1 MSHLY
6 SVSKSGDQLCPLG
19 FHPQVRWPT
28 RCKRCFRDYKE
39 HGSRRGDEIASST
52 PSLNKDSFEKTIRSW
67 TSTSNLSSQVEN
79 NIIEVTAPLRI
90 RQRPSSWTST
100 PDLDESQ
107 KSLKSSANEEI
118 IVNVQIP
125 VRRRNTANLEN
136 VEESFTIKRPSS
148 SSASQQKLT
157 IKTIPEK
164 SIDKN
169 EEVITI
175 NKTDSLAERVRK
187 MQLIKRQGSL
197 EREIS
202 SNKESSSAE
211 SNENINEKFPDKI
224 HINKNV
230 SLATLNIHDNQ
241 PSRANLPPRPLPK
254 KQMAVAKT
262 LSDSCA
268 NVKKDFHL
276 LVKGKDN
283 SMKQNSSPKL
293 LQDTISVSI
302 EPTNSKLIE
311 TEQSELKEENCSL
324 KCELEKI
331 KARCERAE
339 REKSDILLR
348 RLASIDT
355 TSNRSAATEA
365 FKLQQ
370 KVNEMKQQIEVLQ
383 DDKKELSRKLKE
395 MFEKKNDQSKTVEE
409 TLRNKLEQAE
419 RMCEALMDENEDMK
433 RELKNME
440 SEMDELQDN
449 FREEQADEYVT
460 VKKELEQTTKNC
472 RILSFKLK
480 KSERKME
487 QLENEIQTKGNQTN
501 SEMILRI
508 KQLEDELKLA
518 NDNARK
524 HQIESEQL
532 NSKKPPNLGKIGKS
546 NSDSG
551 SKFSRESLTR
561 GGSQEDP
568 IQLLRD
574 LQDSAEREA
583 DLREQLKFAEE
594 EAEALRKKSSR
605 VEEENE
611 SLIMQLKKMATKA
624 KIRKMNPNLYRREE
638 VDKDEGIS
646 DEEDTAEL
654 KLQLELNEQET
665 AVLRRKVEELEK
677 ENEKSKRQIEEMHE
691 KLKIHPFASF
701 KKQIGA
707 NNSINNNDSTDMKN
721 QTLFKDVDGVNSISS
736 LIKNTNKSKNIV
748 GRLRSTSE
756 NDLSITESQ
765 IINLKHQLQ
774 VTEQE
779 TNILRTKINSLEQE
793 NEKLLTEIKK
803 NQMQSSNKKITKGS
817 SSVANSQENE
827 DMKFVFEEVKN
838 ENEKLKLKLK
848 LLESGTVKLPERKPK
863 TYSDSNTK
871 FQLKKMIEEL
881 ENEISETR
889 IIVSTFIS
897 NEKKNMEET
906 NFKLKEEIGHAQS
919 RLEACNNEIKLKEN
933 MISTHVKDMETS
945 LQIAIA
951 ENKQNSTK
959 IKNLEDKI
967 TNQEQAIKQNETI
980 KTSLQ
985 QQLKEQINKLL
996 KSEKELEENKTERI
1010 KLENI
1015 LKHIRKSSETTIS
1028 NMKKEIGELNDKIKT
1043 EMSSKRFQEIQ
1054 NEKHDLEESLSI
1066 ESKKCAELK
1075 GQYELLEEE
1084 HVLIKAQLTTE
1095 KEKLQNEIKSLANK
1109 IKILETQ
1116 DALEKAEKD
1125 ELKRK
1130 IAVLERKLTENEHS
1144 SLSKITTASYEIEKT
1159 RLKVKLEDMKAEYDK
1174 IFKQHEMVID
1184 QLSNARKEN
1193 DDIKRKLEDF
1203 ERINKA
1209 QRTLN
1214 DHNTTLENEL
1224 RKLKSKLEA
1233 SEMAVKAEVASTRL
1247 RYETQLNTLQNE
1259 LTSVHR
1265 QCERFKKDK
1274 DSFKQLLEAAQR
1286 NISELKQ
1293 NRKSYVS
1300 TSSGDEDDK
1309 SKINALEQQIGYLE
1323 DELSESRLDAS
1334 KLKTEII
1341 SEKSAFEIK
1350 ISEMQS
1356 KLNEYEEERILGKSK
1371 VPGTKTRLE
1380 LSWQKEREEQQR
1392 LLSETATLARDL
1404 RQTLFEV
1411 ERERDKERL
1420 ESRRKI
1426 EQVKKSTE
1434 EELEEGRRKI
1444 SELQSDLLELRDA
1457 HAKLRTANEKIRR
1470 DRDRYERERDLNS
1483 KKKYDFIA
1491 EKKVVFLL
1499 QTVDELIKIA
1509 PNLQS
1514 TPKDAQ
1520 LTSQTSLSIPN
1531 PPRRSKSRSPS
1542 PTPNSTTNIS
1552 TVLAKLAAASE
1563 DLRNNQRL
1571 YDEEK
1576 EREKIRRSGMRRA
1589 ASQEHENGFEVNSNR
1604 PIARL
1609 SKSTQNNLYR
1619 KSLSLDQSMQNEHQQ
1634 QIWKDSDVGSMSS
1647 VQSIDSEYGI
1657 RRGDSSIDSRI
1668 SVGSTQSDMPNR
1680 RKKKKGIM
1688 GKLRSLTKSTR
1699 GTESDISH
1707 QLSDSDISLA
1717 GDVRQ
1722 NKKDFK
1728 ERISGMFKRS
1738 GSASRA
1744 GSQEKNL
1751 YDSIQRPVSI
1761 SATLPSNMTIQ
1772 ESLPKTKPPTSQKK
1786 IRTRSNI

>member
-67 TSTSNLSSQVEN
+67 TSTSNLTSQVEN
-79 NIIEVTAPLRI
+79 NIIEVIAPLKI
-90 RQRPSSWTST
+90 RQRPSSWSST
-100 PDLDESQ
+100 PDLDDSQ
-107 KSLKSSANEEI
+107 KNSKSSTSTNEEI

-125 VRRRNTANLEN
+125 VRRHNTANLES

-148 SSASQQKLT
+148 LSSGIQQKLT
-157 IKTIPEK
+157 IKTIPQK
-164 SIDKN
+164 SIDNN

-202 SNKESSSAE
+202 SNKESLSLE
-211 SNENINEKFPDKI
+211 SNEKVSDNFYP
-224 HINKNV
+224 NKNV
-230 SLATLNIHDNQ
+230 SLIKHNYNEKL
-241 PSRANLPPRPLPK
+241 PRPNLPPNLPTRPAPK
-254 KQMAVAKT
+254 KQMALAKT

-268 NVKKDFHL
+268 NPKKDVQL
-276 LVKGKDN
+276 LVKEKEN
-283 SMKQNSSPKL
+283 SMKLSSSLKL
-293 LQDTISVSI
+293 VDDSSFRI
-302 EPTNSKLIE
+302 KE
-311 TEQSELKEENCSL
+311 TVIDEKNSELKEENHFL
-324 KCELEKI
+324 KFELEKV
-331 KARCERAE
+331 KTRCERAE

-383 DDKKELSRKLKE
+383 DDKKELNCKLKE
-395 MFEKKNDQSKTVEE
+395 VFEKFNHQSKTVEE

-419 RMCEALMDENEDMK
+419 RMCDALMDENEDMK

-480 KSERKME
+480 KSERKIE
-487 QLENEIQTKGNQTN
+487 QLENEIQTKGSLTN
-501 SEMILRI
+501 SEMALKI
-508 KQLEDELKLA
+508 KHLEEELKIA

-524 HQIESEQL
+524 HQIETEQL
-532 NSKKPPNLGKIGKS
+532 NNKKPQHLSKIVKS
-546 NSDSG
+546 NLDSG

-594 EAEALRKKSSR
+594 EAEALRKRSSR

-624 KIRKMNPNLYRREE
+624 KSRKLSPHLYRRDDLE
-638 VDKDEGIS
+638 KDEGIS

-665 AVLRRKVEELEK
+665 AVLRRKVEDLEK
-677 ENEKSKRQIEEMHE
+677 ENEFNKRQIEEMHE
-691 KLKIHPFASF
+691 KFNIHQFPPFKNSTRT
-701 KKQIGA
+701 KNLVNDYLGNDR
-707 NNSINNNDSTDMKN
+707 NNQLSE
-721 QTLFKDVDGVNSISS
+721 KDDDVCSLSS
-736 LIKNTNKSKNIV
+736 LTKNTNKTKNVMSK
-748 GRLRSTSE
+748 LRSSQDDFTSIDTQNSGLK
-756 NDLSITESQ
+756 NDL
-765 IINLKHQLQ
+765 K
-774 VTEQE
+774 VAEQE
-779 TNILRTKINSLEQE
+779 TNILRTKVNSLEQE
-793 NEKLLTEIKK
+793 NYKLLAEIKK
-803 NQMQSSNKKITKGS
+803 NQIQTSKKFMKLSNAVT
-817 SSVANSQENE
+817 NSKESE
-827 DMKFVFEEVKN
+827 TLKDVSEKLKN
-838 ENEKLKLKLK
+838 ENEQLKIKPE
-848 LLESGTVKLPERKPK
+848 LLESDGVNLPERTPK
-863 TYSDSNTK
+863 IYSDLTTK
-871 FQLKKMIEEL
+871 FQLKKMIDSL
-881 ENEISETR
+881 ENEILETR
-889 IIVSTFIS
+889 TIVLKCVC
-897 NEKKNMEET
+897 NEQKQKEET
-906 NFKLKEEIGHAQS
+906 NNILKEEICHLQS
-919 RLEACNNEIKLKEN
+919 RLEACTSELKLKEN
-933 MISTHVKDMETS
+933 TNTS
-945 LQIAIA
+945 LTKDLETRLQTAIA
-951 ENKQNSTK
+951 YENKQNSTK
-959 IKNLEDKI
+959 VKKLEDKI
-967 TNQEQAIKQNETI
+967 AAQEQTITQNEII
-980 KTSLQ
+980 KTTLEQ
-985 QQLKEQINKLL
+985 QVKEQSNKLL
-996 KSEKELEENKTERI
+996 KSEREIEKNKTEKTKMENSLLSI
-1010 KLENI
+1010 K
-1015 LKHIRKSSETTIS
+1015 KSSEATI
-1028 NMKKEIGELNDKIKT
+1028 NTLKKEIVELNNKIKVDT
-1043 EMSSKRFQEIQ
+1043 TSKRFQEIQ
-1054 NEKHDLEESLSI
+1054 NEKHNLEESLSK
-1066 ESKKCAELK
+1066 ETKKNVHLK

-1095 KEKLQNEIKSLANK
+1095 KEKLENEIKSLSCK
-1109 IKILETQ
+1109 IKLIETQ
-1116 DALEKAEKD
+1116 DAQERLEKD
-1125 ELKRK
+1125 ELKKK
-1130 IAVLERKLTENEHS
+1130 IVALQRKLNENEHS
-1144 SLSKITTASYEIEKT
+1144 SLSKISTASHEIEKT
-1159 RLKVKLEDMKAEYDK
+1159 RLKVKLEEMKAEYEK
-1174 IFKQHEMVID
+1174 ILKQHEMVID

-1193 DDIKRKLEDF
+1193 DDIKRKLDDF

-1224 RKLKSKLEA
+1224 KKLKSKLEA

-1274 DSFKQLLEAAQR
+1274 DSYKQLFEAAQR
-1286 NISELKQ
+1286 NISEFKQ
-1293 NRKSYVS
+1293 NRKNYIS

-1309 SKINALEQQIGYLE
+1309 SKINGLEQQIGCLE
-1323 DELSESRLDAS
+1323 DELSELRLDAS
-1334 KLKTEII
+1334 KLKTELI
-1341 SEKSAFEIK
+1341 SEKSAFQIK

-1356 KLNEYEEERILGKSK
+1356 KLNEYEEDRILGKSK

-1420 ESRRKI
+1420 ELRRKV

-1470 DRDRYERERDLNS
+1470 DRDRYEKERDSNN
-1483 KKKYDFIA
+1483 KRKYDLIT
-1491 EKKVVFLL
+1491 EKKVAVLL
-1499 QTVDELIKIA
+1499 QTVDELIKIT
-1509 PNLQS
+1509 PNLHTFS
-1514 TPKDAQ
+1514 KDAQ
-1520 LTSQTSLSIPN
+1520 FTSYTSLSIPN

-1542 PTPNSTTNIS
+1542 PTLNSATQIS
-1552 TVLAKLAAASE
+1552 TVLAKLASASE
-1563 DLRNNQRL
+1563 ELRKNQRL

-1576 EREKIRRSGMRRA
+1576 EREKVRRSGMRRA
-1589 ASQEHENGFEVNSNR
+1589 ASQEHENGLEVNANR

-1609 SKSTQNNLYR
+1609 SRLTQNSLYR
-1619 KSLSLDQSMQNEHQQ
+1619 KSLSLDQSIQNEQHQ

-1647 VQSIDSEYGI
+1647 VQSIDSEYSI
-1657 RRGDSSIDSRI
+1657 RRGDSSIDSRL

-1707 QLSDSDISLA
+1707 QLSDSDVSLA
-1717 GDVRQ
+1717 GDVRTS
-1722 NKKDFK
+1722 KKDFK
-1728 ERISGMFKRS
+1728 ERISGIFKRS
-1738 GSASRA
+1738 GSTSRA

-1751 YDSIQRPVSI
+1751 NDSFQRPGSL
-1761 SATLPSNMTIQ
+1761 STLLPNTTIQ

-1786 IRTRSNI
+1786 VGTKSNI